1 MSNARVIFK
10 SVEGTEV
17 KIQCSTDA
25 KMIEGTSK
33 PFEEQFNTWYK
44 KFLTEEASMNK
55 EIKDAKDYKLKKLE
69 QSREE
74 ARTTLK
80 NYEAQQREKLERE
93 KDKINVEKNVFD
105 KMDAEFQKEVE
116 NMKLK
121 HRQNKDSVIKMLIDD
136 VFNVDLSL
144 PQSIINRGEENN
156 KRIKKSED

>member
-1 MSNARVIFK
+1 
-10 SVEGTEV
+10 
-17 KIQCSTDA
+17 
-25 KMIEGTSK
+25 MIEGTSK

-156 KRIKKSED
+156 KRIRRNCLTVSFLCSNFS

>member
-1 MSNARVIFK
+1 
-10 SVEGTEV
+10 
-17 KIQCSTDA
+17 
-25 KMIEGTSK
+25 MIEGTSK

-55 EIKDAKDYKLKKLE
+55 EIKDAKDYKMKKLE

-74 ARTTLK
+74 AKTTLR

-144 PQSIINRGEENN
+144 PPSIVIRTEEN
-156 KRIKKSED
+156 RKKKKQAED

>member
-1 MSNARVIFK
+1 
-10 SVEGTEV
+10 
-17 KIQCSTDA
+17 
-25 KMIEGTSK
+25 MIEGTSK

-55 EIKDAKDYKLKKLE
+55 EIKDAKDYKMKKLE

-74 ARTTLK
+74 AKTTLR

-121 HRQNKDSVIKMLIDD
+121 HRQNKDNVIKMLIDD

-144 PQSIINRGEENN
+144 PPSIIIRAEENRRKN
-156 KRIKKSED
+156 KEAED

>member
-1 MSNARVIFK
+1 
-10 SVEGTEV
+10 
-17 KIQCSTDA
+17 
-25 KMIEGTSK
+25 MIEGTSK

-74 ARTTLK
+74 AKTTLK

>member
-1 MSNARVIFK
+1 
-10 SVEGTEV
+10 
-17 KIQCSTDA
+17 
-25 KMIEGTSK
+25 MIEGTSK

-55 EIKDAKDYKLKKLE
+55 EIKDAKDYKMKKLE

-74 ARTTLK
+74 AKTTLR

-121 HRQNKDSVIKMLIDD
+121 HRQNKDIVIKMLIDD

-144 PQSIINRGEENN
+144 PPSIVIRAEENH
-156 KRIKKSED
+156 KKKKEAED

>member
-1 MSNARVIFK
+1 
-10 SVEGTEV
+10 
-17 KIQCSTDA
+17 
-25 KMIEGTSK
+25 MIEGTSK

-55 EIKDAKDYKLKKLE
+55 EIKDAKDYKMKKLE

-74 ARTTLK
+74 ARTTLR

-121 HRQNKDSVIKMLIDD
+121 HRQNKDSVIKMIIDD

-144 PQSIINRGEENN
+144 PPSIVIRTEEN
-156 KRIKKSED
+156 RKKKKQAED

>member
-1 MSNARVIFK
+1 
-10 SVEGTEV
+10 
-17 KIQCSTDA
+17 
-25 KMIEGTSK
+25 MIEGTSK

-55 EIKDAKDYKLKKLE
+55 EIKDAKDYKMKKLE

-74 ARTTLK
+74 AKTTLR

-121 HRQNKDSVIKMLIDD
+121 HRQNKDIVIKMLIDD

-144 PQSIINRGEENN
+144 PPSIVIRTEEN
-156 KRIKKSED
+156 RKKKKEAED

>member
-1 MSNARVIFK
+1 
-10 SVEGTEV
+10 
-17 KIQCSTDA
+17 
-25 KMIEGTSK
+25 MIEGTSK

-55 EIKDAKDYKLKKLE
+55 EIKDAKDYKMKKLE

-74 ARTTLK
+74 AKTTLR

-116 NMKLK
+116 NMKIK

-144 PQSIINRGEENN
+144 PPSIIIRTEENRRKN
-156 KRIKKSED
+156 KEAED